1 MGKWRSN
8 NVLSLLR
15 QISLIISRDGEEEDS
30 LKYGVYTTGNRG
42 HDAYAVTVS
51 HVTGGVSGGAGL
63 TFDAR

>member
-8 NVLSLLR
+8 NDLSLQR

-30 LKYGVYTTGNRG
+30 LKYGVYTTENRG
-42 HDAYAVTVS
+42 HDAYAVPVP
-51 HVTGGVSGGAGL
+51 HLPGGVSGRAGL

>member
-8 NVLSLLR
+8 NVLSLQR

-30 LKYGVYTTGNRG
+30 LEYGVYTTGNRG
-42 HDAYAVTVS
+42 HDAYAVLVP
-51 HVTGGVSGGAGL
+51 HLPGGMSGEVGL